1 MILRHRS
8 FCALTFMSRSRK
20 PARLL
25 PILVRPSIASG
36 VMCVR
41 KYRFVGLLC
50 FFIIFI
56 EPIVVLLQKK
66 KLHVKSV
73 IAKVTGQ
80 SEHLI
85 ANEAQPSDSATPRIQ
100 NAYVSLSEAQDRSR
114 GRSSSFSTGPGTCE
128 EEAGHQSVT
137 TDFDTAHSDSDSDA
151 QSSSGSVS
159 KGKLSPCCRIDFE
172 LDSTVLE
179 GISETIGIIRSHFC
193 YWDNR
198 SVASLIVALMHS
210 PCPLSSDVEFGRLD
224 LSAQ

>member
-1 MILRHRS
+1 VILRHRS
-8 FCALTFMSRSRK
+8 FCALTFMSGSRK

-36 VMCVR
+36 AMCVR

-85 ANEAQPSDSATPRIQ
+85 ANEAQPSDSATPR
-100 NAYVSLSEAQDRSR
+100 
-114 GRSSSFSTGPGTCE
+114 E

-137 TDFDTAHSDSDSDA
+137 SDFDTAHSDSDSDA

-198 SVASLIVALMHS
+198 SVASLIVTLMHS